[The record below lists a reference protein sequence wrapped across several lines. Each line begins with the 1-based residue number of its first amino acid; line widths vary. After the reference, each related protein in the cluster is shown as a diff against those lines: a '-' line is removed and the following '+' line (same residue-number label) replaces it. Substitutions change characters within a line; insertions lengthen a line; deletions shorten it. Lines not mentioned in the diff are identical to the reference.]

1 MALSTANA
9 GGLRH
14 KNFSVFLIN
23 RLVQQWLLDNMRQEV
38 TIEDFSPG
46 SHHLSTM
53 ERWEMHKNNFKESA
67 EENQYLLHQVL

>member
-1 MALSTANA
+1 MALSIAKA
-9 GGLRH
+9 DGLRH

-38 TIEDFSPG
+38 AVEDFSPG
-46 SHHLSTM
+46 SYHLSTM
-53 ERWEMHKNNFKESA
+53 ERWEMRKNNFEESA